1 MTRSTIERV
10 CPVCDRTFHVPPSRL
25 AHGRGIHCSKACQ
38 YEANKAK
45 LNKGAIVSITCE
57 GCGCEFER
65 FKSRA
70 DKARFCT
77 RECRDEHWKG
87 ELTPNWQDGSGVYK
101 RGPHWHSIRR
111 GILERD
117 EHTCRHCGT
126 QEDLHVHHKIPFRMF
141 DDHQVANDEGNLIT
155 LCAPCHRKEDAAR
168 KWIKIGGVIVSM
180 SPETWS
186 LYRAANDNTTK
197 RRAA

>member
-10 CPVCDRTFHVPPSRL
+10 CPVCDSTFHVPPSRL
-25 AHGRGIHCSKACQ
+25 THGRGIHCSKACQ

-45 LNKGAIVSITCE
+45 LSKGAIVRITCE
-57 GCGCEFER
+57 GCGSEFER

-70 DKARFCT
+70 DAARFCT
-77 RECRDEHWKG
+77 RECRDDNWKG
-87 ELTPNWQDGSGVYK
+87 ELTPNWQHGGGVYK
-101 RGPHWHSIRR
+101 RGPNWYSIRR
-111 GILERD
+111 AVLERD
-117 EHTCRHCGT
+117 GHSCQQCGNS
-126 QEDLHVHHKIPFRMF
+126 EDLHVHHKIPFRMF
-141 DDHQVANDEGNLIT
+141 DDHETANNHNNLIT